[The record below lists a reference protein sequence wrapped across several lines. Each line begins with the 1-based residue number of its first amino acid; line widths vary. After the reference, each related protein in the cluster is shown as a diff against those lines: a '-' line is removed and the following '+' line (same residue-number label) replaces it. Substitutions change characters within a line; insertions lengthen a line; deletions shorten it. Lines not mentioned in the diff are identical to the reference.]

1 MSEIEEEIVEE
12 EIVEDATDNELF
24 PDEEIDEEDI
34 GIVVEPDQV
43 SWTNSDYATTE
54 WRENGGFSFDV
65 KIINGKKYLDPEEIT
80 RRSPENRG
88 ATQFLISE
96 NSAQTKYGE
105 DYPPISIYV
114 DSTKVIDDLINL
126 NREID
131 TSDNPFPHNAS
142 EEKIFARV
150 VLEISNIWN
159 NKYRPNQRK
168 PNSQS
173 MPERTGIAWNTL
185 KGYLHVAEV
194 AGLFVPALRGVATRK
209 PKELTPDDKI
219 AMKDYDDWLIQKP
232 IQDWITSGKG
242 TATYEKNQQ
251 SLFMAMKLMNI
262 SPDALVRLA
271 RQPNPKA
278 VKDIGDLMER
288 DTFKDLR
295 SEENIL
301 PKTAMVTRKGKAWQL
316 PKGLYTGD
324 KHTRGAWYWG
334 KFGLQGKP
342 KVWYYKT
349 KDADPNEYKNRKW
362 SLRQW
367 AISPDAPALL
377 GKNQKVTWKNEQGK
391 QKSATVFKGSARELT
406 QESIKAK
413 QENVLYNLV
422 GVLRQFLEVHGVAFG
437 DMDEDSIWSQIVNP
451 PTSATIHMDIDQLED
466 MKECLIKGKE
476 KKKREL
482 FSHKSR
488 RKNFLSIGSY
498 TTNLD

>member
-1 MSEIEEEIVEE
+1 MSE
-12 EIVEDATDNELF
+12 
-24 PDEEIDEEDI
+24 EEIDEVELPEEEVSEEDI
-34 GIVVEPDQV
+34 DIVEIEDQV
-43 SWTNSDYATTE
+43 SWTKSDYATTE
-54 WRENGGFSFDV
+54 WHENGGYSFDV
-65 KIINGKKYLDPEEIT
+65 KEINGKKYLDPEEIT
-80 RRSPENRG
+80 RRTPEGKG
-88 ATQFLISE
+88 ATSFLITE
-96 NSAQTKYGE
+96 KDALRIYKE
-105 DYPPISIYV
+105 KYPPISIYV
-114 DSTKVIDDLINL
+114 DATKVIDDLINL
-126 NREID
+126 NPEIV

-150 VLEISNIWN
+150 ILEISNIWN

-168 PNSQS
+168 PNTKS
-173 MPERTGIAWNTL
+173 MPKRTGISWTTL
-185 KGYLHVAEV
+185 KGYLHVGEI
-194 AGLFVPALRGVATRK
+194 AGLWVPALRGVATRK
-209 PKELTPDDKI
+209 PKELTPDDKV
-219 AMKDYDDWLIQKP
+219 AMKDYDDWLSQKP
-232 IQDWITSGKG
+232 IQDWVTSGKG
-242 TATYEKNQQ
+242 TATYDKNQN

-334 KFGLQGKP
+334 KYGLQGKP

-349 KDADPNEYKNRKW
+349 KDADPNEYKNKKW
-362 SLRQW
+362 SLRDW
-367 AISPDAPALL
+367 AIAPDAPALL

-413 QENVLYNLV
+413 RATKHALGGEVVIGKNVDGGLL
-422 GVLRQFLEVHGVAFG
+422 
-437 DMDEDSIWSQIVNP
+437 
-451 PTSATIHMDIDQLED
+451 
-466 MKECLIKGKE
+466 
-476 KKKREL
+476 
-482 FSHKSR
+482 
-488 RKNFLSIGSY
+488 
-498 TTNLD
+498 